1 MNILLDTNIF
11 LWLSGV
17 DGRPSNRAL
26 KIFRDSDTQ
35 IFISTV
41 SAWEIAIKWSKGRLT
56 LPGNPRDFMSS
67 VLKASGMTM
76 LPVTFDDAIAVAD
89 LPWHHRDPFDRLLV
103 VQARNKGLT
112 LLTSDTALE
121 EYDIDVVLTNRLSR

>member
-1 MNILLDTNIF
+1 
-11 LWLSGV
+11 
-17 DGRPSNRAL
+17 
-26 KIFRDSDTQ
+26 
-35 IFISTV
+35 
-41 SAWEIAIKWSKGRLT
+41 
-56 LPGNPRDFMSS
+56 
-67 VLKASGMTM
+67 M